1 MITEQPYNRAIPI
14 TKSDTVPL
22 VRIGDPATGT
32 PIQAIYVGG
41 AGTIVLGYL
50 DGSEATLTACLVG
63 VIYPVTAEY
72 VKAAT
77 AATLLVGLYRV

>member
-1 MITEQPYNRAIPI
+1 MISPQPYNRAIDI

-22 VRIGDPATGT
+22 VKIGDPVTGT

-41 AGTIVLGYL
+41 AGTIVLGYN
-50 DGSEATLTACLVG
+50 DGTTATLTACLVG
-63 VIYPVTAEY
+63 VIYPVTADY
-72 VKAAT
+72 VMAAT